1 MYFASQARWKG
12 RRPMIRKRLG
22 LALLLLAAVGT
33 GLMGCGRVR
42 PTKKTAGAM
51 VQKQLYQKYGIKT
64 EVDKVYEESGSQLF
78 DRATYQV
85 ELHLKGKKDKA
96 FCAAVKVDGSKY
108 IDDYSKLIYQ
118 PKYEKMVQEEL
129 DKLPEYP
136 ATVDFHYLMVE
147 ENYTKPSEWRKYMD
161 SACTSVTITF
171 TAPSEATHEE
181 IAKEMTQF
189 LGKLRE
195 YGFSA
200 VIKVY
205 QKEKV
210 ILWVS
215 ASPRTKGINY
225 EEMLKE
231 FR

>member
-1 MYFASQARWKG
+1 MT
-12 RRPMIRKRLG
+12 RKRLG

-42 PTKKTAGAM
+42 PTKQTAGAM

-78 DRATYQV
+78 DRSTYQV

-136 ATVDFHYLMVE
+136 ATVDFSYLMIE
-147 ENYTKPSEWRKYMD
+147 ENYTKPSDWKKYLKK
-161 SACTSVTITF
+161 SVNVFVEF
-171 TAPSEATHEE
+171 TAPSDETKEK
-181 IAKEMTQF
+181 IAKKMTPF
-189 LGKLRE
+189 LKKLRE
-195 YGFSA
+195 LGFSTSIE
-200 VIKVY
+200 VQQNGK
-205 QKEKV
+205 K
-210 ILWVS
+210 ILVVS
-215 ASPRTKGINY
+215 SAPDTREIGY
-225 EEMLKE
+225 DEMLRW

>member
-1 MYFASQARWKG
+1 MK
-12 RRPMIRKRLG
+12 RKTIG
-22 LALLLLAAVGT
+22 FVMLLLITIGT

-42 PTKKTAGAM
+42 PTKQTAGAM

-78 DRATYQV
+78 DRSTYQV

-96 FCAAVKVDGSKY
+96 FRAAVKVDGSKY
-108 IDDYSKLIYQ
+108 IDDYSRLIYQ

-129 DKLPEYP
+129 DQLPEYP
-136 ATVDFHYLMVE
+136 ATVDFSYLMIE
-147 ENYTKPSEWRKYMD
+147 ENYTKPSDWKKYLKK
-161 SACTSVTITF
+161 SVNVFVEF

-181 IAKEMTQF
+181 IAKEMTRF

-215 ASPRTKGINY
+215 ASPRTKGIDY

-231 FR
+231 FREK